1 MNPCTLKDLRI
12 LNEIFQSYYRQDT
25 ILWIRERLYSPVHKI
40 FLFGEEVAISYEMIG
55 VTKYAVHLI
64 GSTKRLSE
72 LRDFIIQTGSWMMD
86 NTSCT
91 CIIAF
96 ASVSDKRLQR
106 FIGLTGGK
114 RMCTI
119 RNANGDY
126 DEIMY
131 VYSKDDRKELEG
143 RVRWEHL

>member
-1 MNPCTLKDLRI
+1 
-12 LNEIFQSYYRQDT
+12 
-25 ILWIRERLYSPVHKI
+25 
-40 FLFGEEVAISYEMIG
+40 MIG
-55 VTKYAVHLI
+55 TTKYAVHLI
-64 GSTKRLSE
+64 GSTKKLSE

-96 ASVSDKRLQR
+96 ASTENKRLQM

-114 RMCTI
+114 RMCTV
-119 RNANGDY
+119 RNANGDN

-131 VYSKDDRKELEG
+131 TYSKDDRLELER
-143 RVRWEHL
+143 RVRWVHL